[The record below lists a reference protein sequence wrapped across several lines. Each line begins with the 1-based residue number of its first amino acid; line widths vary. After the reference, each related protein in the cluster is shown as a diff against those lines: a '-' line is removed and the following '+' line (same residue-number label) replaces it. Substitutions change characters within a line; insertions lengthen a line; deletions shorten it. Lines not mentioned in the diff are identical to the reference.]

1 MILPGKNV
9 FHHACQSASDINS
22 APGNGKFIF
31 YFPARFLALCPG
43 IGYKSG
49 PLFDLF
55 NLFDVF
61 DAFDAFDAF
70 NTFDYEA
77 AMNWQ
82 QPQEKQEKQ
91 GDRYKRTVPIS
102 YVSCD

>member
-22 APGNGKFIF
+22 APGNGKFTF
-31 YFPARFLALCPG
+31 YFPARFLVLCPG
-43 IGYKSG
+43 IGCKSG

-55 NLFDVF
+55 NLFDV
-61 DAFDAFDAF
+61 FDAF

>member
-22 APGNGKFIF
+22 APGNGKFTF

-43 IGYKSG
+43 IGCKSG
-49 PLFDLF
+49 LLSD
-55 NLFDVF
+55 LFDVF

>member
-22 APGNGKFIF
+22 APGNGKFTF

-49 PLFDLF
+49 LLFDLF

-70 NTFDYEA
+70 DFEA
-77 AMNWQ
+77 AMTCQ
-82 QPQEKQEKQ
+82 QPQGKQ